1 MDKSLTFDQETIVE
15 EKIVET
21 LKIEVINTKDLNNLK
36 SLSNVKDLNKVKKLN
51 NVKNMKNVEN
61 IDNSKDFKWGKLL
74 TEKERRATERD
85 IVPYIVLV

>member
-1 MDKSLTFDQETIVE
+1 V
-15 EKIVET
+15 
-21 LKIEVINTKDLNNLK
+21 N
-36 SLSNVKDLNKVKKLN
+36 NVKDLNKVKKLN
-51 NVKNMKNVEN
+51 NVKNAKNFNN